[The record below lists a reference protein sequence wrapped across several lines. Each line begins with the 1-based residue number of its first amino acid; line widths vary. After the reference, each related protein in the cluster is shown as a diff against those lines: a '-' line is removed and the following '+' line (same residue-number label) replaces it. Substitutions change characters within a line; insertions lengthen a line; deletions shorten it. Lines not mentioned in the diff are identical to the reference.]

1 MATFQFTREEYV
13 AASIVLAK
21 KRMIRFILFLSLVV
35 AAIATFR
42 IIGNNNVLAGVP
54 YAVAL
59 LIMVPIVIGVSKHRL
74 GKTFDDQASLRET
87 FTAEISDKGIL
98 YTHANGSRMLGWENI
113 RKWGEDRRFLY
124 FFESDLYAR
133 ILPKRAL
140 SAEEDQLIRS
150 RLSGVPT
157 K

>member
-13 AASIVLAK
+13 AASMGLAK
-21 KRMIRFILFLSLVV
+21 KRMIRFILFLTLVV

-42 IIGNNNVLAGVP
+42 IISNNNVLAATP

-59 LIMVPIVIGVSKHRL
+59 LIMIPVVIAVSKHRL

-87 FTAEISDKGIL
+87 FTADISEKGIL
-98 YTHANGSRMLGWENI
+98 YTHSNGSRMLGWDNI

-140 SAEEDQLIRS
+140 SEEENQVIRS
-150 RLSGVPT
+150 RLAGVPR

>member
-13 AASIVLAK
+13 AASMGLAK
-21 KRMIRFILFLSLVV
+21 KRMIRFILFLTLVV

-42 IIGNNNVLAGVP
+42 IISNNNLLAGAP
-54 YAVAL
+54 YVVAL
-59 LIMVPIVIGVSKHRL
+59 LIMVPVVIAVSKHRL

-87 FTAEISDKGIL
+87 FTADISEKGIL
-98 YTHANGSRMLGWENI
+98 YTHSNGSRMLGWDNI
-113 RKWGEDRRFLY
+113 KKWGEDRRFLY

-140 SAEEDQLIRS
+140 SEEENQLIRG
-150 RLSGVPT
+150 RLVGIPR

>member
-13 AASIVLAK
+13 AASMGLAK

-42 IIGNNNVLAGVP
+42 IISNNNVLAGAP
-54 YAVAL
+54 YVVAL
-59 LIMVPIVIGVSKHRL
+59 LIMVPVVIAVSKHRL

-87 FTAEISDKGIL
+87 FTAEISEEGIR
-98 YTHANGSRMLGWENI
+98 YSHSNGTRMLHWESI
-113 RKWGEDRRFLY
+113 RKWSEDRRFLY

-140 SAEEDQLIRS
+140 AEEENQLIRS
-150 RLSGVPT
+150 RLDGIAR

>member
-13 AASIVLAK
+13 SASMGLAK
-21 KRMIRFILFLSLVV
+21 KRMIRFILFLTLVV

-42 IIGNNNVLAGVP
+42 IISNNNVLAAAP
-54 YAVAL
+54 YVVAL
-59 LIMVPIVIGVSKHRL
+59 LIMVPVVIAVSKHRL

-87 FTAEISDKGIL
+87 FTADISEKGIL
-98 YTHANGSRMLGWENI
+98 YTHSNGSRMLGWDSI

-140 SAEEDQLIRS
+140 SEEENQLIRS
-150 RLSGVPT
+150 RLAGIPR

>member
-13 AASIVLAK
+13 AASMGLAK
-21 KRMIRFILFLSLVV
+21 KRMTRFILLLAAIV

-42 IIGNNNVLAGVP
+42 IIGNNNALAGVP
-54 YAVAL
+54 YVVAL
-59 LIMVPIVIGVSKHRL
+59 LIMVPVVIFVSKHRL

-87 FTAEISDKGIL
+87 FTAEIGEEGIR
-98 YTHANGSRMLGWENI
+98 YTHTNGTRMLHWGSI
-113 RKWGEDRRFLY
+113 RKWGEDHRFLY

-133 ILPKRAL
+133 ILPKRAV
-140 SAEEDQLIRS
+140 SAEENELIRS
-150 RLSGVPT
+150 RLAGVPT

>member
-13 AASIVLAK
+13 AASMGLAK
-21 KRMIRFILFLSLVV
+21 KRMTRFILFLSIVV

-42 IIGNNNVLAGVP
+42 IIGNNNLLAGAP
-54 YAVAL
+54 YVVAL
-59 LIMVPIVIGVSKHRL
+59 VIMVPVVIAVSKRRL
-74 GKTFDDQASLRET
+74 GKTFDDQASLREI
-87 FTAEISDKGIL
+87 FTAEISEAGIR
-98 YTHANGSRMLGWENI
+98 YSHSAGSRMLGWENI

-140 SAEEDQLIRS
+140 SVEEDQLIRS
-150 RLSGVPT
+150 RLAGVAR